1 MSRIKAAGQLFCS
14 FFIVCVLC
22 QSAVAGTAPAAIAS
36 AHPAATNA
44 GFEVLEQGGN
54 AFDAAI
60 AVAATLAVVE
70 PTGSGLGGGGF
81 WLLHRVSDNYQTM
94 IDGRERAPAASTAG
108 MYLDDSGNPVPG
120 LSLYGALAAGIPG
133 TPAAIDHMAKR
144 YGHLPLSVSLAPAIR
159 AAEQGFAAYPRYIRL
174 LEARLK
180 YLSPATR
187 KIFMAPDG
195 AVPALG
201 TMIRQPEL
209 AETLRQLA
217 RFGRSGFYAGETG
230 SKLISSVQKQ
240 GGIWTQQDLD
250 DYEVVERP
258 PVIGQYHNARFVI
271 ASPPSSGGVAIMQML
286 KMLDTLN
293 YAGLDKQQ
301 RRQKVIEVMRRA
313 YRDRARYMGDP
324 DHVEINLQKLLSDAY
339 LEKLASSIGDEAS
352 MFDTPGTA
360 SVKGSD
366 TTHFSIIDG
375 DGNRVAATLSNNYYF
390 GSGIVAEGTGVTLN
404 NEMDDFSAQPGAANV
419 WGLTGNQANAIA
431 PGKRPLSSMSPAFI
445 ERGDEVVV
453 IGTPGGSRII
463 TMVLLAMLDYLH
475 EGGSVE
481 DWVALPRYHHQY
493 RPDVVQFEPGAIS
506 EDEQFDLESKGYV
519 LQERSR
525 PYGNMQTVWMNRS
538 TGEMQAASDPRN
550 QGSAEVRVLQ
560 TLSDVAVGAVVGRE

>member
-1 MSRIKAAGQLFCS
+1 M
-14 FFIVCVLC
+14 
-22 QSAVAGTAPAAIAS
+22 AGTAPAAIAS
-36 AHPAATNA
+36 AHPAATDA

-81 WLLHRVSDNYQTM
+81 WLLHRDSDNFQTM
-94 IDGRERAPAASTAG
+94 VDGRERAPAASTAD
-108 MYLDDSGNPVPG
+108 MYLDKAGEVVPYR
-120 LSLYGALAAGIPG
+120 SLYGALAAGIPG
-133 TPAAIDHMAKR
+133 TPAAIDHMAKH
-144 YGHLPLSVSLAPAIR
+144 YGRLPLSVSLAPAIR
-159 AAEQGFAAYPRYIRL
+159 AADEGFAAYPRYIRL
-174 LEARLK
+174 LEGRLK
-180 YLSPATR
+180 YLSPEAR

-195 AVPALG
+195 SLPVAG
-201 TMIRQPEL
+201 TIIRQPEL
-209 AETLRQLA
+209 AGTLRQLA
-217 RFGRSGFYAGETG
+217 RYGRSGFYARETG
-230 SKLISSVQKQ
+230 SKLVSSVQQQ

-250 DYEVVERP
+250 DYKVVERT
-258 PVIGQYHNARFVI
+258 PVIGHYGNARLVI
-271 ASPPSSGGVAIMQML
+271 ASAPSSGGVAIMQML
-286 KMLDTLN
+286 TMLESLGYADLN
-293 YAGLDKQQ
+293 KQQ

-324 DHVEINLQKLLSDAY
+324 DYIEIDQQKLLSTDY
-339 LEKLASSIGDEAS
+339 LGNLASSIGDDAS
-352 MFDTPGTA
+352 PLDKPDSTA
-360 SVKGSD
+360 GKGMD

-375 DGNRVAATLSNNYYF
+375 EGNRVSATLSNNYYF

-404 NEMDDFSAQPGAANV
+404 NEMDDFATRPGTGNV

-431 PGKRPLSSMSPAFI
+431 PGKRPLSSMTPTFI

-475 EGGSVE
+475 EGRTVE

-493 RPDVVQFEPGAIS
+493 RPDVVQFEPGTIS
-506 EDEQFDLESKGYV
+506 EDDQFDLESRGYV

-525 PYGNMQTVWMNRS
+525 P
-538 TGEMQAASDPRN
+538 
-550 QGSAEVRVLQ
+550 
-560 TLSDVAVGAVVGRE
+560 

>member
-1 MSRIKAAGQLFCS
+1 MNRLKAAGQLFCS
-14 FFIVCVLC
+14 FFIVCILC
-22 QSAVAGTAPAAIAS
+22 QSAIADTAPAAIAS
-36 AHPAATNA
+36 AHPDATNA

-81 WLLHRVSDNYQTM
+81 WLLHRNGDNYQVM
-94 IDGRERAPAASTAG
+94 IDGRERAPAASTED
-108 MYLDDSGNPVPG
+108 MYLDDTGELVPG

-133 TPAAIDHMAKR
+133 TPAAIDHIAKR
-144 YGHLPLSVSLAPAIR
+144 YGRLPLSVSLAPAIR
-159 AAEQGFAAYPRYIRL
+159 AAEQGFTAYPRYIRL

-187 KIFMAPDG
+187 KIFMAADG
-195 AVPALG
+195 TLPTPG

-209 AETLRQLA
+209 AGTLRQLA

-230 SKLISSVQKQ
+230 SKLVNSVRQQ
-240 GGIWTQQDLD
+240 GGIWTQHDLD
-250 DYEVVERP
+250 DYKVVERP
-258 PVIGQYHNARFVI
+258 PVIGHYQDARLVI
-271 ASPPSSGGVAIMQML
+271 APPPSSGGVAIMQML
-286 KMLDTLN
+286 KMLDELN
-293 YAGLDKQQ
+293 YADLDEQQ

-324 DHVEINLQKLLSDAY
+324 DHVPIDLQKLLSDAH
-339 LEKLASSIGDEAS
+339 LEKLASSISDEAS
-352 MFDTPGTA
+352 PLDNPA
-360 SVKGSD
+360 STTDKGMD

-375 DGNRVAATLSNNYYF
+375 EGNRVAATLSNNYYF

-404 NEMDDFSAQPGAANV
+404 NEMDDFATRPGAGNV
-419 WGLTGNQANAIA
+419 WELTGNRVNAIA
-431 PGKRPLSSMSPAFI
+431 PGKRPLSSMSPTFI

-463 TMVLLAMLDYLH
+463 TMVLLAVLDYLH
-475 EGGSVE
+475 EGGRVS
-481 DWVALPRYHHQY
+481 DWIALPRYHHQY

-506 EDEQFDLESKGYV
+506 EDEQFDLQSKGYV
-519 LQERSR
+519 LQERSK
-525 PYGNMQTVWMNRS
+525 PYGNMQAVWMNSR
-538 TGEMQAASDPRN
+538 TGEGQAASDPRN
-550 QGSAEVRVLQ
+550 QGKAEIRILQ
-560 TLSDVAVGAVVGRE
+560 TLSDVAVAR